1 VLFEAVEPLVE
12 ILGFAIV
19 ITLIAVNSVNWTYLL
34 AFFLVAV
41 VTSQVLNATALLIE
55 EIGFRRYHSKDLALL
70 AAWGLVE
77 ALWFRPA
84 LAWWRLKATLL
95 ALSGRRPGWGVIPRG
110 EGILEQPAAVVAPL
124 TR

>member
-1 VLFEAVEPLVE
+1 
-12 ILGFAIV
+12 V
-19 ITLIAVNSVNWTYLL
+19 ITALAERDGAVD
-34 AFFLVAV
+34 
-41 VTSQVLNATALLIE
+41 
-55 EIGFRRYHSKDLALL
+55 RRSRLPPYHPKELALL

-95 ALSGRRPGWGVIPRG
+95 ALSGRRPGRGVIPRG